1 MVIAATILIAGL
13 LGVIG
18 HWYTRWAQG
27 RTDTPFKDYLLVN
40 KASTLSSVFAN
51 VSSSMGIYT
60 ALPDDA
66 AAKMIVIA
74 VYAAYT
80 AGYALDSTLNR
91 DPQGSQPA
99 QPSPATAHEAPTP
112 KKTLQEIKHENAEK
126 PLQDLLDRDSAL

>member
-1 MVIAATILIAGL
+1 MIIAATILVAGL

-99 QPSPATAHEAPTP
+99 AQPAP

-126 PLQDLLDRDSAL
+126 PLQDLLDRDSTL